1 MTTGPSGRGRAWAL
15 AAALT
20 TALVRAG
27 ARAEGRSEFDAW
39 LRRAGSARYQK
50 DEKWDEVVAGARK
63 EGEVAVYSSTG
74 TMLKVAEDFA
84 KAYPD
89 IKVKAYDLGS
99 EKTIEKIVREHQA
112 GVYAADVV
120 YSGGTEQMV
129 FDLLPNHRIVN
140 YVPAYLKD
148 RIPAEHREPL
158 LTHVI
163 EAYGI
168 FYNAEANPQP
178 PIKSIWELTEPQ
190 WKGRFSMKSPAGS
203 LTTLMTLAAIVE
215 HSDAF
220 EKAYEKHSGK
230 KLKLSDGIENAGLRV
245 PAPADRQRHRHLRQ
259 QLEDRDRR
267 GTCAGRPS
275 RRLAFSVIHYL
286 TKNQTDNY
294 ANAIPYD
301 LDPAALYAYPTYVA
315 IAGQAPHPNAAKL
328 FVAFLM
334 GSKDLTSTS
343 ELKPPFRSGRSL
355 ELLQGMAA
363 FYQVGTF
370 SPRTD
375 IPPPPFSE
383 EWPKARKLSASPEF
397 VRDNVARIS
406 DFWTV
411 ETSR

>member
-1 MTTGPSGRGRAWAL
+1 MTTGPSRRVGTWAL

-20 TALVRAG
+20 AALVAP
-27 ARAEGRSEFDAW
+27 ALAQKADPKFDTW
-39 LRRAGSARYQK
+39 LEKSRLGPHQK

-63 EGEVAVYSSTG
+63 EGEVAVYSSSG

-168 FYNAEANPQP
+168 FYNSEANPQP

-220 EKAYEKHSGK
+220 EKAYEKHAGK
-230 KLKLSDGIENAGLRV
+230 KLKLSDGIENAGYEFLHRLIANDIVISDNSSKIATAVGLRGQAK
-245 PAPADRQRHRHLRQ
+245 PPI
-259 QLEDRDRR
+259 
-267 GTCAGRPS
+267 
-275 RRLAFSVIHYL
+275 AFSVIHYL

-397 VRDNVARIS
+397 VRDNVAKIS
-406 DFWTV
+406 DFWTA